1 MKELNVHNPL
11 YICAMEIMFVMLLV
25 SLFLALIF
33 LASFIWANKTGQYE
47 DDVTPGMR
55 ILYDDEEVKE
65 KPNKEKPNKE

>member
-1 MKELNVHNPL
+1 
-11 YICAMEIMFVMLLV
+11 MEIMFVMLLV

-33 LASFIWANKTGQYE
+33 LASFVWANKSGQYE

-55 ILYDDEEVKE
+55 MLYDDEEVIEDKEVKE